1 MILKDLKDLLKL
13 SKLSKFSRLLILEN
27 IYIYFF
33 IHLSSYSLIVPR
45 NCQFVSSLELSEL
58 NTINKQ
64 SSNETSNESNLI
76 IIHSR
81 KEELAN
87 ERAEEARDIVARNE
101 VRVRFV
107 RFEE

>member
-1 MILKDLKDLLKL
+1 M
-13 SKLSKFSRLLILEN
+13 
-27 IYIYFF
+27 
-33 IHLSSYSLIVPR
+33 PR

-87 ERAEEARDIVARNE
+87 EERAEEARDIVARNE